1 MKDKENWYTLLST
14 KDKEHWSIE
23 YWKKLC
29 IGTFDKKP
37 KKPEF
42 SDRAIG
48 ISKQLPVTP
57 GYVQR
62 VIDEYPNLTD
72 QQIIDYV
79 VGRYELGKL

>member
-1 MKDKENWYTLLST
+1 MKDKRFILST

-29 IGTFDKKP
+29 IGTFERKP
-37 KKPEF
+37 KKPLF
-42 SDRAIG
+42 SNRAIG
-48 ISKQLPVTP
+48 ISKSLPVSA

-72 QQIIDYV
+72 QQVIDYIV
-79 VGRYELGKL
+79 RRYEMGQL